1 MGVGFGVA
9 GFVAV
14 VVGEAVGEDEEEPI
28 GGAGLGCEEFAGVAG
43 RNEDGYIV
51 PASAADE
58 LAVVAKLFA

>member
-28 GGAGLGCEEFAGVAG
+28 GGGPGCEEFAGVAG